1 MTTLDQIE
9 RLALEL
15 PEAERARL
23 ASHLLESLP
32 PILDEDDGISE
43 AIRRDAELD
52 ADPSR
57 GVSLEEFDA
66 QIKQRRAR

>member
-32 PILDEDDGISE
+32 SILDEDDGISE

-57 GVSLEEFDA
+57 TVSLEEFDA
-66 QIKQRRAR
+66 QIRQRRAR